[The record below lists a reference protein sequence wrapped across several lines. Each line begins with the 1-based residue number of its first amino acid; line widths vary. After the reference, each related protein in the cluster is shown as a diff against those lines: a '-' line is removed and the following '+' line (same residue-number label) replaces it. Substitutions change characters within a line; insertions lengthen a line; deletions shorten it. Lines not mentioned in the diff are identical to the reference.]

1 MNTALDF
8 KNLDGELCVCNAA
21 DFEAKLT
28 YEADATAKT
37 VIVTD
42 HSVFGDGDGLKVVNV
57 RVYDKD
63 GKKESGQIEIAGGN
77 VTIDV
82 SDLNLSSI
90 DITATI
96 VSNKN
101 KTADLGI
108 YNIGSV
114 ALSGN
119 LGYTK
124 Q

>member
-1 MNTALDF
+1 MNTAIDNQ
-8 KNLDGELCVCNAA
+8 NLSGNLCLECECSYF
-21 DFEAKLT
+21 DAKLS
-28 YEADATAKT
+28 YEVNAQNKT
-37 VIVTD
+37 VKVTD
-42 HSVFGDGDGLKVVNV
+42 QSDFGDDGLKVVNV

-63 GKKESGQIEIAGGN
+63 GNKVSGQITTAGGDA
-77 VTIDV
+77 TIDV
-82 SDLNLSSI
+82 SSLNISSI

-96 VSNKN
+96 VNSND

-119 LGYTK
+119 LGHTK

>member
-8 KNLDGELCVCNAA
+8 KNLAGELCVCNTS

-28 YEADATAKT
+28 YKADATAKT

-42 HSVFGDGDGLKVVNV
+42 KSVFTAGDGLSVVNV

-63 GKKESGQIEIAGGN
+63 GKKVSGQIEDAGGD
-77 VTIDV
+77 VTIDI

-96 VSNKN
+96 VSTKD

-108 YNIGSV
+108 YNIESV
-114 ALSGN
+114 ALSGD

-124 Q
+124 K